1 MEYKNLTPICQVL
14 PADSTGVI
22 NTDASNILR
31 ILTGEE
37 ASFDLGS
44 SSFSLTPQVGHYLPA
59 ANSTNGALEAGM
71 NILVYEVRVMSG
83 DHILRMMEIPFQDGQ
98 YQIDQRSSV
107 GPKIFQQWWG
117 YVLPSDLIFADIT
130 MEPPDDIHRYYY
142 MWDGNG
148 DGMADQFSFFD
159 GFQGVMLIP
168 LGLSFI
174 YENVE
179 EGKAYIMWSGV
190 TEDGSNNVSV
200 TSHVV
205 QSNEE
210 FFAIASNEFHYPLQ
224 QDGATSSVTYFTTD
238 VIQHVIIQN
247 VEV

>member
-31 ILTGEE
+31 VLTGEE

-44 SSFSLTPQVGHYLPA
+44 SSFSLMPEVGHYIPA
-59 ANSTNGALEAGM
+59 AGNTNNAVEARM

-98 YQIDQRSSV
+98 YQIDQRSNLGSSV
-107 GPKIFQQWWG
+107 SQQWWG
-117 YVLPSDLIFADIT
+117 YVLPSDLTFAEVT
-130 MEPPDDIHRYYY
+130 MEPPDDTHRYYY
-142 MWDGNG
+142 MWDGDG
-148 DGMADQFSFFD
+148 DGMADQFLFD
-159 GFQGVMLIP
+159 GSQEVMLIP

-174 YENVE
+174 YENVN
-179 EGKAYIMWSGV
+179 EGKAYLMWSGIM
-190 TEDGSNNVSV
+190 EDGSNNVSL
-200 TSHVV
+200 TSHIV
-205 QSNEE
+205 QSNEK
-210 FFAIASNEFHYPLQ
+210 FFMIASNEFHYPLQ
-224 QDGATSSVTYFTTD
+224 QDGATSSVTYFNTD

>member
-31 ILTGEE
+31 VLTGEE

-44 SSFSLTPQVGHYLPA
+44 SSFSLVPEVGHYLPA
-59 ANSTNGALEAGM
+59 AGNTNSAVEAGM

-98 YQIDQRSSV
+98 YQIDQRSNL
-107 GPKIFQQWWG
+107 GPNVSQQWWG
-117 YVLPSDLIFADIT
+117 YVLPSDPTFAEIT
-130 MEPPDDIHRYYY
+130 MEPPDDTHRYYY
-142 MWDGNG
+142 MWDSNS
-148 DGMADQFSFFD
+148 DGMADQFLFD
-159 GFQGVMLIP
+159 GSQEVMLIP

-174 YENVE
+174 YENVN
-179 EGKAYIMWSGV
+179 EGKAYLMWSGIM
-190 TEDGSNNVSV
+190 EDGSNNVSL

-205 QSNEE
+205 QSKEE
-210 FFAIASNEFHYPLQ
+210 FFMIASNEFHYPLQ
-224 QDGATSSVTYFTTD
+224 QDGATSSVTYFNTD